1 MQLAKRALI
10 TLLLASAATYKVVVN
25 VTRDSVDAD
34 VLKAFR
40 KSIKNLQPVDKKGPW
55 HIFCN
60 NEGFLHAGDATKL
73 YRKLGNKMWHVP
85 RRSPDLNPIELL

>member
-1 MQLAKRALI
+1 MAAGSVQLAKRALI

-40 KSIKNLQPVDKKGPW
+40 KVALKASRCGM
-55 HIFCN
+55 C
-60 NEGFLHAGDATKL
+60 HAGAQ
-73 YRKLGNKMWHVP
+73 
-85 RRSPDLNPIELL
+85 I